1 MYLEIYIDI
10 LFLINLVMDY
20 FLLAL
25 EMRILKWNTRRIRRI
40 MASVLG
46 ATATCVFAILPS
58 LYGKVKFVISYLV
71 ICTLMI
77 RISFRTKKI
86 KEMIRGVVV
95 LYLITYCVGG
105 VITSLYY
112 QRETL
117 YYYADKLMGRLFGK
131 MNLLSVA
138 ILGTIAMACILII
151 VRFLKHQKQMTKEI
165 YEVWLTRDGV
175 CVHTMGLVD
184 TGNCLFDP
192 ITGKPVIV
200 IEMKLMEEA
209 LEPSL
214 YHDLKKI
221 VQFEDTS
228 YHINSENATKIRLI
242 PFQSIGKKRGILPAI
257 LLDEVE
263 IRKDTQF
270 LCSKRVIAAL
280 YDDIL
285 SQTKEYQVILHKS
298 LL

>member
-10 LFLINLVMDY
+10 LFLINFVMNY
-20 FLLAL
+20 LLL
-25 EMRILKWNTRRIRRI
+25 SVEKRILKWNTKRIRII
-40 MASVLG
+40 MASSLG
-46 ATATCVFAILPS
+46 AVATCIFAILPS
-58 LYGKVKFVISYLV
+58 LYGEVKFLISYIV
-71 ICTLMI
+71 ICALMI
-77 RISFRTKKI
+77 RISFRVQKI
-86 KEMIRGVVV
+86 RDLIRGVVV

-105 VITSLYY
+105 VVSSLYY
-112 QRETL
+112 QRETFF
-117 YYYADKLMGRLFGK
+117 YYADALKENLFGE
-131 MNLLSVA
+131 MDFLYLVVSVLIA
-138 ILGTIAMACILII
+138 TICILII
-151 VRFLKHQKQMTKEI
+151 VRFLRHQRQMSKEI
-165 YEVWLTRDGV
+165 YEVWLTRNQV

-200 IEMKLMEEA
+200 VEMSLLEEA

-214 YHDLKKI
+214 YNDLKTI
-221 VQFEDTS
+221 VKFEDSS

-257 LLDEVE
+257 ILDEVE

-270 LCSKRVIAAL
+270 LCSKKVIAAL
-280 YDDIL
+280 YDDML

>member
-1 MYLEIYIDI
+1 MNYL
-10 LFLINLVMDY
+10 
-20 FLLAL
+20 LLSV
-25 EMRILKWNTRRIRRI
+25 EKRILKWNTKRIRII
-40 MASVLG
+40 MASSLG
-46 ATATCVFAILPS
+46 AVATCIFAILPS
-58 LYGKVKFVISYLV
+58 LYGEVKFLISYIV
-71 ICTLMI
+71 ICALMI
-77 RISFRTKKI
+77 RISFRVQKI
-86 KEMIRGVVV
+86 RDLIRGVVV

-105 VITSLYY
+105 VVSSLYY
-112 QRETL
+112 QRETFF
-117 YYYADKLMGRLFGK
+117 YYTDALKENLFGE
-131 MNLLSVA
+131 MDFLYLVVSVLIA
-138 ILGTIAMACILII
+138 TICILII
-151 VRFLKHQKQMTKEI
+151 VRFLRHQRQMSKEI
-165 YEVWLTRDGV
+165 YEVWLTRNQV

-200 IEMKLMEEA
+200 VEMSLLEEA

-214 YHDLKKI
+214 YNDLKTI
-221 VQFEDTS
+221 VKFEDSS

-257 LLDEVE
+257 ILDEVE

-270 LCSKRVIAAL
+270 LCSKKVIAAL
-280 YDDIL
+280 YDDML

>member
-25 EMRILKWNTRRIRRI
+25 EKRILKWNTRRIRMI

-46 ATATCVFAILPS
+46 AFATCVFAILPS
-58 LYGKVKFVISYLV
+58 LYGEVKFVISYIV
-71 ICTLMI
+71 ICALMI

-86 KEMIRGVVV
+86 KELIRGVVV
-95 LYLITYCVGG
+95 LYLITNCVGG

-117 YYYADKLMGRLFGK
+117 LYYADKLMGRLFGK
-131 MNLLSVA
+131 MNLVSVA

-151 VRFLKHQKQMTKEI
+151 VRFLKHQNQMTKEI

-257 LLDEVE
+257 FLDEVE

-280 YDDIL
+280 YDDVL
-285 SQTKEYQVILHKS
+285 SQSKEYQVILHKS

>member
-1 MYLEIYIDI
+1 MNYL
-10 LFLINLVMDY
+10 
-20 FLLAL
+20 LLSV
-25 EMRILKWNTRRIRRI
+25 EKRILKWNTKRIRII
-40 MASVLG
+40 MASSLG
-46 ATATCVFAILPS
+46 AVATCIFAILPS
-58 LYGKVKFVISYLV
+58 LYGEVKFLISYIV
-71 ICTLMI
+71 ICALMI
-77 RISFRTKKI
+77 RISFRVHKI
-86 KEMIRGVVV
+86 RDLIRGVVV

-105 VITSLYY
+105 VVSSLYY
-112 QRETL
+112 QRETFF
-117 YYYADKLMGRLFGK
+117 YYADALKENLFGE
-131 MNLLSVA
+131 MDFLYLVVSVLIA
-138 ILGTIAMACILII
+138 TICILII
-151 VRFLKHQKQMTKEI
+151 VRFLRHQRQMSKEI
-165 YEVWLTRDGV
+165 YEVWLTRNQV

-200 IEMKLMEEA
+200 VEMSLLEEA

-214 YHDLKKI
+214 YNDLKTI
-221 VQFEDTS
+221 VKFEDSS

-257 LLDEVE
+257 ILDEVE

-270 LCSKRVIAAL
+270 LCSKKVIAAL
-280 YDDIL
+280 YDDML

>member
-1 MYLEIYIDI
+1 
-10 LFLINLVMDY
+10 
-20 FLLAL
+20 
-25 EMRILKWNTRRIRRI
+25 
-40 MASVLG
+40 
-46 ATATCVFAILPS
+46 
-58 LYGKVKFVISYLV
+58 
-71 ICTLMI
+71 MI
-77 RISFRTKKI
+77 RISFRVQKI
-86 KEMIRGVVV
+86 RDLIRGVVV

-105 VITSLYY
+105 VVSSLYY
-112 QRETL
+112 QRETFF
-117 YYYADKLMGRLFGK
+117 YYADALKEHLFGE
-131 MNLLSVA
+131 MDLMYLVVSVLIA
-138 ILGTIAMACILII
+138 TICILII
-151 VRFLKHQKQMTKEI
+151 VRFLRHQKQMSKEI
-165 YEVWLTRDGV
+165 YEVWLTRNQV

-200 IEMKLMEEA
+200 VEMSLMEEA

-214 YHDLKKI
+214 YNDLKTI
-221 VQFEDTS
+221 VKFEDTS

-257 LLDEVE
+257 ILDEVE

-270 LCSKRVIAAL
+270 LCSKKVIAAL
-280 YDDIL
+280 YDDML

>member
-10 LFLINLVMDY
+10 LFLLNFVMNY
-20 FLLAL
+20 LLL
-25 EMRILKWNTRRIRRI
+25 SVEKRILKWNTKRIRII
-40 MASVLG
+40 MASSLG
-46 ATATCVFAILPS
+46 AIATCIFAILPS
-58 LYGKVKFVISYLV
+58 LYGEVKFLITYIV
-71 ICTLMI
+71 ICALMI
-77 RISFRTKKI
+77 RISFRVQKI
-86 KEMIRGVVV
+86 RDLIRGVVV

-105 VITSLYY
+105 VVSSLYY
-112 QRETL
+112 QRETFF
-117 YYYADKLMGRLFGK
+117 YYADALKEHLFGE
-131 MNLLSVA
+131 MDLMYLVVSVLIA
-138 ILGTIAMACILII
+138 TICILII
-151 VRFLKHQKQMTKEI
+151 VRFLRHQKQMSKEI
-165 YEVWLTRDGV
+165 YEVWLTRNQV

-200 IEMKLMEEA
+200 VEMSLMEEA

-214 YHDLKKI
+214 YNDLKTI
-221 VQFEDTS
+221 VKFEDTS

-257 LLDEVE
+257 ILDEVE

-270 LCSKRVIAAL
+270 LCSKKVIAAL
-280 YDDIL
+280 YDDML